1 MSNTN
6 NSNIIDFTLPTAL
19 LYISQTNPV
28 SEEDFKNMRRAQE
41 VIQDSD
47 LSKTEISTLR
57 KKLIAEDKEDK
68 KIIKYQNMKP
78 MQQDMVDNMGKM
90 GIGTKNNKG
99 GVILKK
105 NIEKMAYGGMSGG
118 KKHMYSAGGSV
129 KDNAGLRALKKASP
143 KAYAN
148 IKRGS

>member
-78 MQQDMVDNMGKM
+78 M
-90 GIGTKNNKG
+90 
-99 GVILKK
+99 
-105 NIEKMAYGGMSGG
+105 
-118 KKHMYSAGGSV
+118 
-129 KDNAGLRALKKASP
+129 
-143 KAYAN
+143 
-148 IKRGS
+148 